1 MVADIPKDITTFAQ
15 DCVSGK
21 HTNRPYTDRSVSIEG
36 AYYSQVTGEYV
47 TGTGI
52 CLKLESGPLTKKEA
66 RKVGL
71 KFAISDGNFQVNCMA
86 HNGATVTLPASKSS
100 EEMTHIL
107 KTVTDSIR
115 NGNKVAFSGAFIT
128 HNRDLV
134 FVIDSIAPLKNMQH
148 SQMTDVQLD
157 EFLALCKA
165 NKTNPLELMMRDD
178 TLWSEL
184 FARDYLKKAILL
196 YCLSPLRK
204 QDMMHIGIVSSVG
217 EGKDHLIERV
227 IEPLVPV
234 GVASSGKLCTI
245 PGLFGAMSGE
255 DINSIELGLIPKHN
269 NERLAVSEFQTW
281 DDEVFGELMNT
292 MANGYFTMQKGQ
304 VDTRRDAKANMLFL
318 GNPPHYWD
326 EEAGHEGKDMLQA
339 FGQYTTQIMSRLT
352 LIFTQMSLAGDDAK
366 DKIRENIMRT
376 MDGQFSNGGSE
387 EAAKLWRAFF
397 REYLRKVSDSN
408 PTIGKLAGIINSTYD
423 EIEERPQFKSAFL
436 LRSNNDYRK
445 YQEFTNLIK
454 GFAKLSGSK
463 KITVKHLMLARQ
475 IFEESLITLIDEFP
489 TTAMNMGVDYELLT
503 CLELAKTSGRMFDN
517 ASQLKRAGDMTQQ
530 QLETLVHVGAI
541 AEMSGGEYLINEDF
555 DMNGLEETP

>member
-1 MVADIPKDITTFAQ
+1 MADIPKEIITFAK
-15 DCVSGK
+15 DCVNGT
-21 HTNRPYTDRSVSIEG
+21 HTNRPYTDRSISLEE
-36 AYYSQVTGEYV
+36 AYMSQVTGQYI

-52 CLKLESGPLTKKEA
+52 CLKLESGPLTKKDA
-66 RKVGL
+66 QKVAL
-71 KFAISDGNFQVNCMA
+71 KFSISDGNYQVDCIA

-100 EEMTHIL
+100 EELTHIL
-107 KTVTDSIR
+107 KTVTHSIR
-115 NGNKVAFSGAFIT
+115 NGNKCAFSGAFAT
-128 HNRDLV
+128 HNRDRV
-134 FVIDSIAPLKNMQH
+134 FVIDSIDPLTNINN
-148 SQMTDVQLD
+148 SQMTDNQLD
-157 EFLALCKA
+157 DFITLCKTH
-165 NKTNPLELMMRDD
+165 KTDPLLLMMRDD
-178 TLWSEL
+178 TLWAEL

-196 YCLSPLRK
+196 YCLSPMRK

-217 EGKDHLIERV
+217 EGKDHLIERM

-245 PGLFGAMSGE
+245 PGLFGAMSGD

-304 VDTRRDAKANMLFL
+304 VDTRRDANANMLFL

-352 LIFTQMSLAGDDAK
+352 LIFTQLSLAGDGAK
-366 DKIRENIMRT
+366 DQIRGNIMRT
-376 MDGQFSNGGSE
+376 MDGEYADGGSK
-387 EAAKLWRAFF
+387 EAAKLWRSFF

-408 PTIGKLAGIINSTYD
+408 PVIGKLAGIINSTYD
-423 EIEERPQFKSAFL
+423 EIEARPQFKSAFL

-463 KITVKHLMLARQ
+463 KITVKHLMLAKQ
-475 IFEESLITLIDEFP
+475 LFEESLITLIDEFP
-489 TTAMNMGVDYELLT
+489 TAAINMGVDYELMT

-517 ASQLKRAGDMTQQ
+517 ASHLRRVGDMTQQ
-530 QLETLVHVGAI
+530 QLDTLVHVGAI
-541 AEMSGGEYLINEDF
+541 TEMSGGDFLINEDF
-555 DMNGLEETP
+555 DHNKLEDTR